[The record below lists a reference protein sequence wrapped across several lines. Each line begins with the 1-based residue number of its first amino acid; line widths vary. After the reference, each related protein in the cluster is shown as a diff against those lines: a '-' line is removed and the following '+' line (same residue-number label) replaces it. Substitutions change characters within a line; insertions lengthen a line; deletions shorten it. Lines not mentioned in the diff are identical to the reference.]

1 MISPSLHMP
10 NPGLPRGYGGVETS
24 PLAGGTPTPQPLP
37 PPQIPAQH
45 SSLINALYYL
55 TVTITSHSQQKWLL

>member
-24 PLAGGTPTPQPLP
+24 PLAGGTPTLQPLP
-37 PPQIPAQH
+37 PPPDTSPAF
-45 SSLINALYYL
+45 LFN
-55 TVTITSHSQQKWLL
+55 